1 MGKIFRNLDL
11 KARHLE
17 VLKISVSFIVLFLL
31 YHSAEYMLLFNN
43 NIAGFFGFQFLFF
56 ITAWFFGN
64 WNMNNG
70 LTFWG
75 LSFSKLKLKHFMIG
89 IFLGLLLYAIP
100 YLISLS
106 IRVEFIT
113 NIPDWKDILKL
124 SLPFAFG
131 VMFSSFSEDVL
142 TRATVFNLFNNKI
155 KVIWIVLISS
165 LVYLL
170 NHIYRLN
177 ESFDTLSYIF
187 FLGVLLIIPL
197 ILTKNLWI
205 TGFMHWSGNVF
216 FYVTHN
222 VIQTESATHFLTPNR
237 IFLIWI
243 LILIP
248 ILYYLGSKYKEK
260 LI

>member
-1 MGKIFRNLDL
+1 MSKIFQNINLKTRNFG
-11 KARHLE
+11 A
-17 VLKISVSFIVLFLL
+17 LKIGVSFIVLFVL
-31 YHSAEYMLLFNN
+31 YHSAEYMILFKN
-43 NIAGFFGFQFLFF
+43 NIFGFFGFQLLFF
-56 ITAWFFGN
+56 IAAWFLGN
-64 WNMNNG
+64 WNKMNG
-70 LTFWG
+70 FTFWG
-75 LSFSKLKLKHFMIG
+75 LSFSKLKLKYFLIG
-89 IFLGLLLYAIP
+89 IFLGLLLYGVP

-106 IRVEFIT
+106 IGAEFIT
-113 NIPDWKDILKL
+113 NIPHWKDILKL

-142 TRATVFNLFNNKI
+142 TRATIYNLFNNKI
-155 KVIWIVLISS
+155 KVIGIVLISS

-177 ESFDTLSYIF
+177 EGLETLSYIF
-187 FLGVLLIIPL
+187 FLGFLLIIPL

-216 FYVTHN
+216 FYITHN
-222 VIQTESATHFLTPNR
+222 VIQTESGTYFLTPNQ